1 MEPVTLRAEHN
12 YYASVDDRPIAA
24 APGAPDLRHAGPSAG
39 QLPPQFRP
47 SDPARRVHG
56 GRWLVDE
63 RGTWIADYRA
73 AFVETELWGAMDL
86 LIKLDHQMC
95 VKFSQEHRTWF
106 ATGRDEYPQRSVREF
121 VPSQGTPGMENP
133 QHGDYF
139 AGTVLSRDSEAG
151 KWVQQDVELARREV
165 IHYMQQ
171 PALPHTHP
179 ATGAETLETD
189 LTGLRGEQA
198 SCQRLVL
205 RGLKTLAR
213 NYWLEA
219 LHRFASAEF
228 QVYKTPRYRENLKF
242 KMRRVMRKLC
252 QRLELLSM
260 LMPHFGP
267 DETPPPQREGLD
279 GAHER
284 VEVVAFVDK
293 HLHNDLKLRAAVTR
307 AFNERAAETAA
318 RSRNARPNTSYLL
331 HKLQAAT
338 KSQKPR
344 P

>member
-1 MEPVTLRAEHN
+1 MDET
-12 YYASVDDRPIAA
+12 
-24 APGAPDLRHAGPSAG
+24 
-39 QLPPQFRP
+39 
-47 SDPARRVHG
+47 
-56 GRWLVDE
+56 GRWVPD
-63 RGTWIADYRA
+63 IRA
-73 AFVETELWGAMDL
+73 AFVQTELWGAMDL
-86 LIKLDHQMC
+86 LVKLDHKMC

-106 ATGRDEYPQRSVREF
+106 ATGRNEYPQRSVREF
-121 VPSQGTPGMENP
+121 VPPQGAPGMENP

-139 AGTVLSRDSEAG
+139 AETVLSRNSEAG

-165 IHYMQQ
+165 IHYMTQ

-189 LTGLRGEQA
+189 LTGLRGERA

-205 RGLKTLAR
+205 RGLKMLAR
-213 NYWLEA
+213 NYWFEA

-228 QVYKTPRYRENLKF
+228 QAYKTPRYRENLKF

-267 DETPPPQREGLD
+267 DETPPPHRESLD
-279 GAHER
+279 GVHEKA
-284 VEVVAFVDK
+284 EVVAFVDE
-293 HLHNDLKLRAAVTR
+293 HLRDSLKLRAAVTR
-307 AFNERAAETAA
+307 AFSERAAETAA
-318 RSRNARPNTSYLL
+318 RSRNARPSTSYLL

-338 KSQKPR
+338 TSRKPQPR
-344 P
+344 WA